1 MQTNEITNYP
11 ERKNARNDSTNA
23 QAKEV
28 FIYINHLFLLFSRRA
43 KVLNEVRRSMTKT
56 FVRKKMEEEKRE
68 QKKGEERRKKTP
80 NDDGGGEDEEGEE
93 EAEKDTE
100 NNDAVDGKEEEEIE
114 EEEDNLLPESF
125 GQRPAKDKQP
135 RQEEEEI
142 EEEEDN
148 LLPESFGQRPAKDK
162 QPRQVVEKI
171 FVDLDELAKNNDFK
185 PENCENKNLIV
196 IDLNGLLMQRSFSP
210 LGTST
215 SGFRIDQ
222 DAKVGN
228 FYVYN
233 RPHMKDFLDF
243 LHENF
248 TVGVWSSATEYNARM
263 LVRHLWGKKKEKQLA
278 FVWGQEKCTN
288 VGVFTE
294 PRVKPVFLKEL
305 DKLWSHNPEM
315 EKFRGTHTV
324 LIDDSPYKA
333 VNNPMHSAL
342 HPAEF
347 KIVFKEGDPLVSA
360 PSAPLLPE
368 SIELKQMK
376 GIKRAS
382 GIAPSLGKKRL
393 KKFIKETRT
402 SSTFDQLSGN
412 DFSRFQVEEDDALAP
427 EGELRSYLAELVANE
442 KGAAAFIE
450 QKQYAGKQAPLGPI
464 DIVKDMV
471 AKAKEI
477 EANIANGIVLT
488 SQMVKT
494 KDAAEICLD
503 DL

>member
-43 KVLNEVRRSMTKT
+43 KVLNEVRRSRKKT
-56 FVRKKMEEEKRE
+56 FARKKMEEEKRE

-100 NNDAVDGKEEEEIE
+100 NNDAEDGKDEEEIE
-114 EEEDNLLPESF
+114 EEEDS
-125 GQRPAKDKQP
+125 
-135 RQEEEEI
+135 
-142 EEEEDN
+142 

-360 PSAPLLPE
+360 PSVPLLPE

>member
-43 KVLNEVRRSMTKT
+43 KVLNEVRRSRKKT
-56 FVRKKMEEEKRE
+56 FARKKMEEEKRE

-100 NNDAVDGKEEEEIE
+100 NNDAEDGKDEEEIE
-114 EEEDNLLPESF
+114 EEEDS
-125 GQRPAKDKQP
+125 
-135 RQEEEEI
+135 
-142 EEEEDN
+142 

-347 KIVFKEGDPLVSA
+347 KIVYKEGDPLVSA

-382 GIAPSLGKKRL
+382 DIAPSLGKKRL

-427 EGELRSYLAELVANE
+427 EGELRSYLTELVANE

>member
-43 KVLNEVRRSMTKT
+43 KVLNEVRRSRKKS
-56 FVRKKMEEEKRE
+56 FARKKMEEEKRE

-100 NNDAVDGKEEEEIE
+100 NNDAEDGKDEEEIE
-114 EEEDNLLPESF
+114 EEEDS
-125 GQRPAKDKQP
+125 
-135 RQEEEEI
+135 
-142 EEEEDN
+142 

>member
-43 KVLNEVRRSMTKT
+43 KVLNEVRRSRKKT
-56 FVRKKMEEEKRE
+56 VARKKMEEEKRE

-100 NNDAVDGKEEEEIE
+100 NNDAEDGKDEEEIE
-114 EEEDNLLPESF
+114 EEEDS
-125 GQRPAKDKQP
+125 
-135 RQEEEEI
+135 
-142 EEEEDN
+142 

>member
-43 KVLNEVRRSMTKT
+43 KVLNEVRRSRKKT
-56 FVRKKMEEEKRE
+56 FARKKMEEEKRE

-100 NNDAVDGKEEEEIE
+100 NNDAEDGKDEEEIE
-114 EEEDNLLPESF
+114 EEEDS
-125 GQRPAKDKQP
+125 
-135 RQEEEEI
+135 
-142 EEEEDN
+142 

-382 GIAPSLGKKRL
+382 GIAPTLGKKRL

>member
-1 MQTNEITNYP
+1 VQTNEITNYP

-43 KVLNEVRRSMTKT
+43 KVLNEVRRSRKKT
-56 FVRKKMEEEKRE
+56 FARKKMEEEKRE

-100 NNDAVDGKEEEEIE
+100 NNDAEDGKDEEEIE
-114 EEEDNLLPESF
+114 EEEDS
-125 GQRPAKDKQP
+125 
-135 RQEEEEI
+135 
-142 EEEEDN
+142 

-412 DFSRFQVEEDDALAP
+412 DFSRFQVEEDDALPP

>member
-43 KVLNEVRRSMTKT
+43 KVLNEVRRSRKKT
-56 FVRKKMEEEKRE
+56 FARKKMEEEKRE

-100 NNDAVDGKEEEEIE
+100 NNDAEDGKDEEEIE
-114 EEEDNLLPESF
+114 EEEDS
-125 GQRPAKDKQP
+125 
-135 RQEEEEI
+135 
-142 EEEEDN
+142 

-347 KIVFKEGDPLVSA
+347 KIVFKEGNPLVSA

>member
-43 KVLNEVRRSMTKT
+43 KVLNEVRRSRKKT
-56 FVRKKMEEEKRE
+56 FARKKMEEEKRE
-68 QKKGEERRKKTP
+68 QKKGEERQKKTP

-100 NNDAVDGKEEEEIE
+100 NNDAEDGKDEEEIE
-114 EEEDNLLPESF
+114 EEEDS
-125 GQRPAKDKQP
+125 
-135 RQEEEEI
+135 
-142 EEEEDN
+142 

>member
-23 QAKEV
+23 KAKEV

-43 KVLNEVRRSMTKT
+43 KVLNEVRRSRKKT
-56 FVRKKMEEEKRE
+56 FARKKMEEEKRE

-100 NNDAVDGKEEEEIE
+100 NNDAEDGKDEEEIE
-114 EEEDNLLPESF
+114 EEEDS
-125 GQRPAKDKQP
+125 
-135 RQEEEEI
+135 
-142 EEEEDN
+142 

>member
-43 KVLNEVRRSMTKT
+43 KVLNEVRRSRKKT
-56 FVRKKMEEEKRE
+56 FARKKMEEEKRE

-80 NDDGGGEDEEGEE
+80 NDDGVGEDEEGEE

-100 NNDAVDGKEEEEIE
+100 NNDAEDGKDEEEIE
-114 EEEDNLLPESF
+114 EEEDS
-125 GQRPAKDKQP
+125 
-135 RQEEEEI
+135 
-142 EEEEDN
+142 

>member
-1 MQTNEITNYP
+1 M
-11 ERKNARNDSTNA
+11 
-23 QAKEV
+23 
-28 FIYINHLFLLFSRRA
+28 LFSRRA
-43 KVLNEVRRSMTKT
+43 EVLNEMRRSRKKT
-56 FVRKKMEEEKRE
+56 VARKKMEEEKRE

-100 NNDAVDGKEEEEIE
+100 NDFAEDVKEE
-114 EEEDNLLPESF
+114 
-125 GQRPAKDKQP
+125 
-135 RQEEEEI
+135 

-233 RPHMKDFLDF
+233 RPHMKEFLDF

-305 DKLWSHNPEM
+305 DKLWSHNAEM
-315 EKFRGTHTV
+315 EKFRGGNTV

-360 PSAPLLPE
+360 PSAPFLPE

-376 GIKRAS
+376 GIKRGS

>member
-11 ERKNARNDSTNA
+11 ERKNERDDSTNA

-43 KVLNEVRRSMTKT
+43 KVLNEVRRSRKKT
-56 FVRKKMEEEKRE
+56 FARKKMEEEKRE

-100 NNDAVDGKEEEEIE
+100 NNDAEDGKDEEEIE
-114 EEEDNLLPESF
+114 EEEDS
-125 GQRPAKDKQP
+125 
-135 RQEEEEI
+135 
-142 EEEEDN
+142 

-347 KIVFKEGDPLVSA
+347 KIVYKEGDPLVSA

-382 GIAPSLGKKRL
+382 DIAPSLGKKRL

-427 EGELRSYLAELVANE
+427 EGELRSYLTELVANE

>member
-43 KVLNEVRRSMTKT
+43 KVLNEVRRSRKKT
-56 FVRKKMEEEKRE
+56 FARKKMEEEKRE

-100 NNDAVDGKEEEEIE
+100 NNDAEDGEDEEEIE
-114 EEEDNLLPESF
+114 EEEDS
-125 GQRPAKDKQP
+125 
-135 RQEEEEI
+135 
-142 EEEEDN
+142 

>member
-1 MQTNEITNYP
+1 MAVSAGKRTTA
-11 ERKNARNDSTNA
+11 RKMANTQNMK
-23 QAKEV
+23 QAKKKEEEGDGEEEEEEED
-28 FIYINHLFLLFSRRA
+28 
-43 KVLNEVRRSMTKT
+43 LNE
-56 FVRKKMEEEKRE
+56 
-68 QKKGEERRKKTP
+68 TP
-80 NDDGGGEDEEGEE
+80 NHDGGTGGGEDGGEE
-93 EAEKDTE
+93 KVAAE
-100 NNDAVDGKEEEEIE
+100 NNHAGDGKEEEKDDDD
-114 EEEDNLLPESF
+114 EEDLLPESF
-125 GQRPAKDKQP
+125 GHKQAKDKQP
-135 RQEEEEI
+135 RKVAEKVFVDVE
-142 EEEEDN
+142 
-148 LLPESFGQRPAKDK
+148 LLAKD
-162 QPRQVVEKI
+162 
-171 FVDLDELAKNNDFK
+171 DFK
-185 PENCENKNLIV
+185 AENCVNKNLIV

-210 LGTST
+210 LGASS

-233 RPHMKDFLDF
+233 RPHMREFLDF
-243 LHENF
+243 LHANF
-248 TVGVWSSATEYNARM
+248 TVGVWSSATEYNSRM

-305 DKLWSHNPEM
+305 DKLWSFNAVM
-315 EKFRGTHTV
+315 EKFRDGRTV

-347 KIVFKEGDPLVSA
+347 KIVFKEGNPLSSA
-360 PSAPLLPE
+360 PSPPPPPLPDTVV
-368 SIELKQMK
+368 LKQVK
-376 GIKRAS
+376 GIKRNS
-382 GIAPSLGKKRL
+382 SIAPKLGKKRL

-412 DFSRFQVEEDDALAP
+412 DFARFQVEEDDALAP

-450 QKQYAGKQAPLGPI
+450 QNRYTGKQAPLGPI
-464 DIVKDMV
+464 EIVKDMV

-477 EANIANGIVLT
+477 EANVAKGIVLT

-494 KDAAEICLD
+494 QDAAEIVLD

>member
-43 KVLNEVRRSMTKT
+43 KVLNEVRRSRKKT
-56 FVRKKMEEEKRE
+56 FARKKMEEEKRE

-100 NNDAVDGKEEEEIE
+100 NNDAEDGKDEEEIE
-114 EEEDNLLPESF
+114 EEEDS
-125 GQRPAKDKQP
+125 
-135 RQEEEEI
+135 
-142 EEEEDN
+142 

-347 KIVFKEGDPLVSA
+347 KIVYKEGDPLVSA

-427 EGELRSYLAELVANE
+427 EGELRSYLTELVANE

>member
-1 MQTNEITNYP
+1 VQTNEITNYP
-11 ERKNARNDSTNA
+11 ERKNARNDSTKA

-28 FIYINHLFLLFSRRA
+28 FIHINHLFLLFSRRA
-43 KVLNEVRRSMTKT
+43 KVLNEVRRSRKKT
-56 FVRKKMEEEKRE
+56 FARKKMEEEKRE

-100 NNDAVDGKEEEEIE
+100 NNDAEDGKDEEEIE
-114 EEEDNLLPESF
+114 EEEDS
-125 GQRPAKDKQP
+125 
-135 RQEEEEI
+135 
-142 EEEEDN
+142 

>member
-1 MQTNEITNYP
+1 MAVSAGKRTTS
-11 ERKNARNDSTNA
+11 RKMANA
-23 QAKEV
+23 QNMEQAK
-28 FIYINHLFLLFSRRA
+28 
-43 KVLNEVRRSMTKT
+43 
-56 FVRKKMEEEKRE
+56 KKKEEGDGEEE
-68 QKKGEERRKKTP
+68 EEELKETP
-80 NDDGGGEDEEGEE
+80 NDDGGAGDGGGEDGGEE
-93 EAEKDTE
+93 KDAAE
-100 NNDAVDGKEEEEIE
+100 NNQAEDEKEEEKDDDD
-114 EEEDNLLPESF
+114 EEDLLPESF
-125 GQRPAKDKQP
+125 GQKQ
-135 RQEEEEI
+135 
-142 EEEEDN
+142 
-148 LLPESFGQRPAKDK
+148 AKDK
-162 QPRQVVEKI
+162 QPRQVAEKV
-171 FVDLDELAKNNDFK
+171 FVDVELLAKDDFK
-185 PENCENKNLIV
+185 AENCVNKNLIV

-210 LGTST
+210 LGASS

-233 RPHMKDFLDF
+233 RPHMREFLDF
-243 LHENF
+243 LHANF
-248 TVGVWSSATEYNARM
+248 TVGVWSSATEYNSRM

-305 DKLWSHNPEM
+305 DKLWSFNAVM
-315 EKFRGTHTV
+315 EKFRDGRTV

-347 KIVFKEGDPLVSA
+347 KIVFKEGNPLSSA
-360 PSAPLLPE
+360 PPSSPPSPLPSPSPSPPPPSLPDTV
-368 SIELKQMK
+368 ELKQVK
-376 GIKRAS
+376 GIKRNS
-382 GIAPSLGKKRL
+382 GIAPKLGKKRL

-412 DFSRFQVEEDDALAP
+412 DFARFQVEEDDALAP

-450 QKQYAGKQAPLGPI
+450 QNQYKGKQAPLGPI
-464 DIVKDMV
+464 EIVKDMV

-477 EANIANGIVLT
+477 EANVAKGIVLT

-494 KDAAEICLD
+494 QDAAEIVLD
-503 DL
+503 DF

>member
-23 QAKEV
+23 QAREV
-28 FIYINHLFLLFSRRA
+28 FIHINHLFLLFSRRA
-43 KVLNEVRRSMTKT
+43 KVLNEVRRSRKKT
-56 FVRKKMEEEKRE
+56 FARKKMEEEKRE

-100 NNDAVDGKEEEEIE
+100 NNDAEDGKDEEEIE
-114 EEEDNLLPESF
+114 EEEDS
-125 GQRPAKDKQP
+125 
-135 RQEEEEI
+135 
-142 EEEEDN
+142 

-294 PRVKPVFLKEL
+294 PRVKPVFLKDL
-305 DKLWSHNPEM
+305 DKLWSHNAEM
-315 EKFRGTHTV
+315 EKFRGGNTV

-360 PSAPLLPE
+360 PSAPSLPE

-382 GIAPSLGKKRL
+382 GIAPTLGKKRL

>member
-23 QAKEV
+23 QAREV
-28 FIYINHLFLLFSRRA
+28 FIHINHLFLLFSRRA
-43 KVLNEVRRSMTKT
+43 KVLNEVRRSRKKT
-56 FVRKKMEEEKRE
+56 FARKKMEEEKRE

-100 NNDAVDGKEEEEIE
+100 NDFAEDVKEEEE
-114 EEEDNLLPESF
+114 
-125 GQRPAKDKQP
+125 
-135 RQEEEEI
+135 

-315 EKFRGTHTV
+315 EKFRGSHTV

-382 GIAPSLGKKRL
+382 GIAPTLGKKRL

>member
-43 KVLNEVRRSMTKT
+43 KVLNEVRRSRKKT
-56 FVRKKMEEEKRE
+56 FARKKMEEEKRE

-100 NNDAVDGKEEEEIE
+100 NNDAEDGKDEEEIE
-114 EEEDNLLPESF
+114 EEEDSLLPESF
-125 GQRPAKDKQP
+125 GQRPAKDT
-135 RQEEEEI
+135 
-142 EEEEDN
+142 
-148 LLPESFGQRPAKDK
+148 
-162 QPRQVVEKI
+162 QPRQVVQKI

>member
-1 MQTNEITNYP
+1 MHLSSVKLKQKEEEEEEKVQTNEITNYP

-43 KVLNEVRRSMTKT
+43 KVLNEVRRSRKKT
-56 FVRKKMEEEKRE
+56 FARKKMEEEKRE

-100 NNDAVDGKEEEEIE
+100 NNDAEDGKDEEEIE
-114 EEEDNLLPESF
+114 EEEDS
-125 GQRPAKDKQP
+125 
-135 RQEEEEI
+135 
-142 EEEEDN
+142 

>member
-43 KVLNEVRRSMTKT
+43 KVLNEVRRSRKKT
-56 FVRKKMEEEKRE
+56 FARKKMEEEKRE

-100 NNDAVDGKEEEEIE
+100 NNDAEDGKDEEEIE
-114 EEEDNLLPESF
+114 EEEDS
-125 GQRPAKDKQP
+125 
-135 RQEEEEI
+135 
-142 EEEEDN
+142 

-315 EKFRGTHTV
+315 EKFRGGNTV

-333 VNNPMHSAL
+333 VNNPMYSAL

>member
-23 QAKEV
+23 QAREV
-28 FIYINHLFLLFSRRA
+28 FIHINHLFLLFSRRA
-43 KVLNEVRRSMTKT
+43 KVLNEVRRSRKKT
-56 FVRKKMEEEKRE
+56 FARKKMEEEKRE

-100 NNDAVDGKEEEEIE
+100 NNDAEDGKDEEEIE
-114 EEEDNLLPESF
+114 EEEDS
-125 GQRPAKDKQP
+125 
-135 RQEEEEI
+135 
-142 EEEEDN
+142 

>member
-1 MQTNEITNYP
+1 VQTNEITNYP

-43 KVLNEVRRSMTKT
+43 KVLNEVRRSRKKT
-56 FVRKKMEEEKRE
+56 FARKKMEEEKRE

-100 NNDAVDGKEEEEIE
+100 NNDAEDGKDEEEIE
-114 EEEDNLLPESF
+114 EEEDS
-125 GQRPAKDKQP
+125 
-135 RQEEEEI
+135 
-142 EEEEDN
+142 

-402 SSTFDQLSGN
+402 SSTFDQLS
-412 DFSRFQVEEDDALAP
+412 SRRRRRACAGRGVAVILSRISRERERRCSVHRTKTVC
-427 EGELRSYLAELVANE
+427 GEASPARSNRYSERY
-442 KGAAAFIE
+442 G
-450 QKQYAGKQAPLGPI
+450 
-464 DIVKDMV
+464 
-471 AKAKEI
+471 
-477 EANIANGIVLT
+477 
-488 SQMVKT
+488 S
-494 KDAAEICLD
+494 
-503 DL
+503 

>member
-1 MQTNEITNYP
+1 VQTNEITNYP

-43 KVLNEVRRSMTKT
+43 KVLNEVRRSRKKT
-56 FVRKKMEEEKRE
+56 FARKKMEEEKRE

-100 NNDAVDGKEEEEIE
+100 NNDAEDREDEEEIE
-114 EEEDNLLPESF
+114 EEEDSLLPESF
-125 GQRPAKDKQP
+125 GQRPAKDT
-135 RQEEEEI
+135 
-142 EEEEDN
+142 
-148 LLPESFGQRPAKDK
+148 
-162 QPRQVVEKI
+162 QPRQVVQKI

-210 LGTST
+210 IGTST

-347 KIVFKEGDPLVSA
+347 KIVFKEGNPLVSA

>member
-1 MQTNEITNYP
+1 M
-11 ERKNARNDSTNA
+11 
-23 QAKEV
+23 
-28 FIYINHLFLLFSRRA
+28 LFSRRA
-43 KVLNEVRRSMTKT
+43 EVLNEMRRSRKKT
-56 FVRKKMEEEKRE
+56 VARKKMEEEKRE

-100 NNDAVDGKEEEEIE
+100 NDFAEDVKEEE
-114 EEEDNLLPESF
+114 
-125 GQRPAKDKQP
+125 
-135 RQEEEEI
+135 

-233 RPHMKDFLDF
+233 RPHMKEFLDF

-305 DKLWSHNPEM
+305 DKLWSHNAEM
-315 EKFRGTHTV
+315 EKFRGGNTV

-333 VNNPMHSAL
+333 MNNPCLLYTSPSPRDATLSRMPSSA
-342 HPAEF
+342 
-347 KIVFKEGDPLVSA
+347 
-360 PSAPLLPE
+360 
-368 SIELKQMK
+368 
-376 GIKRAS
+376 
-382 GIAPSLGKKRL
+382 
-393 KKFIKETRT
+393 
-402 SSTFDQLSGN
+402 
-412 DFSRFQVEEDDALAP
+412 
-427 EGELRSYLAELVANE
+427 
-442 KGAAAFIE
+442 
-450 QKQYAGKQAPLGPI
+450 
-464 DIVKDMV
+464 
-471 AKAKEI
+471 
-477 EANIANGIVLT
+477 
-488 SQMVKT
+488 
-494 KDAAEICLD
+494 
-503 DL
+503 

>member
-43 KVLNEVRRSMTKT
+43 KVLNEVRRSRKKT
-56 FVRKKMEEEKRE
+56 FARKKMEEEKRE

-100 NNDAVDGKEEEEIE
+100 NNDAEDGKDEEEME
-114 EEEDNLLPESF
+114 EEEDS
-125 GQRPAKDKQP
+125 
-135 RQEEEEI
+135 
-142 EEEEDN
+142 

>member
-43 KVLNEVRRSMTKT
+43 KVLNEVRRSRKKT
-56 FVRKKMEEEKRE
+56 FARKKMEEEKRE

-100 NNDAVDGKEEEEIE
+100 NNDAEDGEDEEEIE
-114 EEEDNLLPESF
+114 EEEDSLLPESF
-125 GQRPAKDKQP
+125 GQRPAKDT
-135 RQEEEEI
+135 
-142 EEEEDN
+142 
-148 LLPESFGQRPAKDK
+148 
-162 QPRQVVEKI
+162 QPRQVVQKI

-347 KIVFKEGDPLVSA
+347 KIVFKEGNPLVSA

>member
-43 KVLNEVRRSMTKT
+43 KVLNEVRRSRKKT
-56 FVRKKMEEEKRE
+56 FARKKMEEEKRE

-100 NNDAVDGKEEEEIE
+100 NNDAEDGKDEEEIE
-114 EEEDNLLPESF
+114 EEEDS
-125 GQRPAKDKQP
+125 
-135 RQEEEEI
+135 
-142 EEEEDN
+142 

>member
-43 KVLNEVRRSMTKT
+43 KVLNEVRRSRKKT
-56 FVRKKMEEEKRE
+56 FARKKMEEEKRE

-100 NNDAVDGKEEEEIE
+100 NNDAEDGKDEEEIE
-114 EEEDNLLPESF
+114 EEEDS
-125 GQRPAKDKQP
+125 
-135 RQEEEEI
+135 
-142 EEEEDN
+142 

-305 DKLWSHNPEM
+305 NKLWSHNPEM

>member
-43 KVLNEVRRSMTKT
+43 KVLNEVRRSRKKT
-56 FVRKKMEEEKRE
+56 FARKKMEEEKRE

-100 NNDAVDGKEEEEIE
+100 NNDAEDGKDEEEIE
-114 EEEDNLLPESF
+114 EEEDS
-125 GQRPAKDKQP
+125 
-135 RQEEEEI
+135 
-142 EEEEDN
+142 

-233 RPHMKDFLDF
+233 RPHMKEFLDF

>member
-1 MQTNEITNYP
+1 VQTNEITNYP

-28 FIYINHLFLLFSRRA
+28 FIYINHLFFLLFSRRA
-43 KVLNEVRRSMTKT
+43 KVLNEVRRSRKKT
-56 FVRKKMEEEKRE
+56 FARKKMEEEKRE

-100 NNDAVDGKEEEEIE
+100 NNDAEDGNDEEEIE
-114 EEEDNLLPESF
+114 EEEDS
-125 GQRPAKDKQP
+125 
-135 RQEEEEI
+135 
-142 EEEEDN
+142 

>member
-1 MQTNEITNYP
+1 VQTNEITNYP

-43 KVLNEVRRSMTKT
+43 KVLNEVRRSRKKT
-56 FVRKKMEEEKRE
+56 FARKKMEEEKRE

-100 NNDAVDGKEEEEIE
+100 NNDAEDGKDEEEIE
-114 EEEDNLLPESF
+114 EEEDS
-125 GQRPAKDKQP
+125 
-135 RQEEEEI
+135 
-142 EEEEDN
+142 

>member
-23 QAKEV
+23 KAKEV

-43 KVLNEVRRSMTKT
+43 KVLNEVRRSRKKT
-56 FVRKKMEEEKRE
+56 FARKKMEEEKRE

-80 NDDGGGEDEEGEE
+80 NDDGVGEDEEGEE

-100 NNDAVDGKEEEEIE
+100 NNDAEDGKDEEEIE
-114 EEEDNLLPESF
+114 EEEDS
-125 GQRPAKDKQP
+125 
-135 RQEEEEI
+135 
-142 EEEEDN
+142 

>member
-1 MQTNEITNYP
+1 
-11 ERKNARNDSTNA
+11 
-23 QAKEV
+23 
-28 FIYINHLFLLFSRRA
+28 
-43 KVLNEVRRSMTKT
+43 
-56 FVRKKMEEEKRE
+56 MEEEKRE

-100 NNDAVDGKEEEEIE
+100 NNDAEDGKDEEEIE
-114 EEEDNLLPESF
+114 EEEDS
-125 GQRPAKDKQP
+125 
-135 RQEEEEI
+135 
-142 EEEEDN
+142 

-347 KIVFKEGDPLVSA
+347 KIVFKEGDPL
-360 PSAPLLPE
+360 
-368 SIELKQMK
+368 
-376 GIKRAS
+376 
-382 GIAPSLGKKRL
+382 
-393 KKFIKETRT
+393 ETRT

-427 EGELRSYLAELVANE
+427 EGELRMR
-442 KGAAAFIE
+442 
-450 QKQYAGKQAPLGPI
+450 GKQAPLGPI